1 MAITA
6 VSGASLILGAFDVSP
21 FTGSITDTPGEVKT
35 LPYTTF
41 ALKGYQGNAAS
52 IRHGAFGFD
61 GYGDYTAT
69 TGISSVLNATT
80 VGTQYAF
87 IASLGGET
95 VGDPAVIGRGI
106 VSNISQGSPVG
117 ELPTLKV
124 GIACDTTYATR
135 AYLAA
140 PLASRTTSGLTG
152 TAVAM
157 TGPSASQ
164 LAYAALC
171 VTAASG
177 TNLVVKV
184 QSDDNSSFTSATDR
198 ITFSTVSATGWQ
210 YSSVAGDLSTETH
223 WRVVATIASGTFSFA
238 CAIGVA

>member
-1 MAITA
+1 MAITPVA
-6 VSGASLILGAFDVSP
+6 GASLILGSFDVSP
-21 FTGSITDTPGEVKT
+21 FTGTIVDTPGEAKT
-35 LPYTTF
+35 LPFSTF
-41 ALKGYQGNAAS
+41 ALKGYQGNVAS
-52 IRHGAFGFD
+52 IRYGAFGFD
-61 GYGDYTAT
+61 GYADATAT
-69 TGISSVLNATT
+69 TGISSVLNASTI
-80 VGTQYAF
+80 GTQYAF
-87 IASLGGET
+87 IAAVPGET
-95 VGDPAVIGRGI
+95 AGDPAVIGRGI
-106 VSNISQGSPVG
+106 TTTLGGSAKVG

-124 GIACDTTYATR
+124 GLTCDTAFATR
-135 AYLAA
+135 AYVGA

-157 TGPSASQ
+157 TGPNASQ
-164 LAYAALC
+164 RAYAALC

-223 WRVVATIASGTFSFA
+223 
-238 CAIGVA
+238 